1 MPTAYRPT
9 VRGAPPTT
17 NDTFASLTLAEVEE
31 ASGELHRRVA
41 IALRS
46 IGERRADERG
56 ELGTHAASPR
66 QIAAALAASL
76 ELAASTL
83 GAVAAGVAPVGGR
96 VDRHPTTVAAVM
108 YAAPTIDALLAR
120 LEQDRRLLASTARTL
135 ESRLDEQ
142 HTTPWGTQTLRGMVT
157 EIALTETARSAQE
170 LERRASVDSI

>member
-1 MPTAYRPT
+1 M
-9 VRGAPPTT
+9 T
-17 NDTFASLTLAEVEE
+17 NDAFASLTLAEVEE

-56 ELGTHAASPR
+56 EMGTHADSPR

-83 GAVAAGVAPVGGR
+83 GAVAANVAPVGGR
-96 VDRHPTTVAAVM
+96 IDRHPTTVAAVM
-108 YAAPTIDALLAR
+108 YAAPTIGALLAR

-142 HTTPWGTQTLRGMVT
+142 HATPWGTLTLRGMVT
-157 EIALTETARSAQE
+157 EIALTETASSAQE
-170 LERRASVDSI
+170 LEQRAPVDSI

>member
-1 MPTAYRPT
+1 M
-9 VRGAPPTT
+9 T
-17 NDTFASLTLAEVEE
+17 NDAFASLTLAEVEE

-56 ELGTHAASPR
+56 EMGTHADSPR

-83 GAVAAGVAPVGGR
+83 GAVAANVAPVGGR
-96 VDRHPTTVAAVM
+96 IDRHPTTVAAVM
-108 YAAPTIDALLAR
+108 YAAPTIGALLAR

-142 HTTPWGTQTLRGMVT
+142 HATPWGTLTLRGMVT
-157 EIALTETARSAQE
+157 EIALTVTASSAQE
-170 LERRASVDSI
+170 LEQRAPVDSI